1 MLSPACMWSKA
12 RLTSSSPSVC
22 VIISSTLMRPLMYQS
37 TYCGNWV
44 RPRVPPKAVPRHAEL
59 LRVRVDADDA
69 TGAGHDR
76 ALDHR
81 EADAAEP
88 EDGDRR
94 AGMDPGGVQHSADA
108 GRDAAAEE
116 AHLVERRVGADLRE
130 RDLGDDGPFGEGRGP
145 HVMMQHAPTVREP
158 ARAVGHETLPL
169 GGEQRAAQVRP
180 ARKAELAL
188 AALGDVERDH
198 VVAGPKAHHTGPDL
212 LDDAATL
219 VAEHGGEEAARV
231 ATAHR
236 VGVGVADAGRDQAD
250 QALAGPRA
258 LEIDL
263 VDHERLLRLPADG
276 GADLHGEARG

>member
-37 TYCGNWV
+37 AYCGNWV
-44 RPRVPPKAVPRHAEL
+44 RPRVPPKAVPRQA
-59 LRVRVDADDA
+59 RPVTSRNGRAWISSPAPA
-69 TGAGHDR
+69 TPMMIACPQE
-76 ALDHR
+76 HR

-94 AGMDPGGVQHSADA
+94 AGMDPGGVQHGADA

-116 AHLVERRVGADLRE
+116 THLVERRVGADLRE

-145 HVMMQHAPTVREP
+145 HVMMQHAPAVREP

-180 ARKAELAL
+180 PGEAELAL

-198 VVAGPKAHHTGPDL
+198 VVAGPKARHTGPDL
-212 LDDAATL
+212 L
-219 VAEHGGEEAARV
+219 
-231 ATAHR
+231 
-236 VGVGVADAGRDQAD
+236 
-250 QALAGPRA
+250 
-258 LEIDL
+258 
-263 VDHERLLRLPADG
+263 
-276 GADLHGEARG
+276 